1 MKVPMWHKR
10 FMDAQ
15 NLMAQ
20 ATSMMRQA
28 YLDDKNNRKFGA
40 LYSKMSSL
48 FSEIGEQSSENFER
62 GHIEG
67 WLG

>member
-1 MKVPMWHKR
+1 MKKPMWHKR
-10 FMDAQ
+10 FMEAQ

-28 YLDDKNNRKFGA
+28 YFDDKNNKEFYA
-40 LYSKMSSL
+40 LYAKMSSV
-48 FSEIGEQSSENFER
+48 FVDIGEQLVKNFER

-67 WLG
+67 WL